1 MMTRREKTAFFDFKE
16 TDLPQQT
23 GVNMTTPETPAAY
36 NRLVELLREKS
47 VLGSCAS
54 LLGWDEQTY
63 MPPGGGEHRANQL
76 ALLAGL
82 THERA
87 TSAELGETLAELQEL
102 ETSSGVDSVFAVNI
116 REARRDYNRATQLPR
131 RLVEE
136 MTREI
141 SLAQQKWV
149 EARKQAD
156 FSIFRQSLENIIR
169 LKREEAKILSKA
181 GESLYDALLDEYE
194 PGMKATQVQALF
206 DPLREGVIKIL
217 QQINESGVKPQTEI
231 LKRSYPTDRQH
242 TLGQAAAA
250 QIGFDFERGRL
261 DTTAHPFCSEIGPGD
276 CRLTTRYF
284 ENFFN
289 SGFFGILHEAG
300 HGMYEQGL
308 NPEQYGLAMGNS
320 VSLGIH
326 ESQSLLWENF
336 VGRSRPFWTCFF
348 PKLQETYPESLSEA
362 DTDEFYTAFNDVRPS
377 YIRVEADELTY
388 NLHIML
394 RFELEQMLIGGELEA
409 ADVPEAWNQRFTE
422 YLGITPENDSQ
433 GCLQD
438 IHWSAGLLGYFP
450 TYALG
455 KMYSAQ
461 FFKAAQDQLTDL
473 NGQISRGEFGE
484 LKSWLNKNIHDRG
497 KQYQARDLVKVVTGE
512 ELSEK
517 PLLEALGNKYAE
529 IYGF

>member
-1 MMTRREKTAFFDFKE
+1 M
-16 TDLPQQT
+16 
-23 GVNMTTPETPAAY
+23 ETPPAY
-36 NRLVELLREKS
+36 ERLVELLREKKI
-47 VLGSCAS
+47 LNSCGA

-87 TSAELGETLAELQEL
+87 TTPELGDLL
-102 ETSSGVDSVFAVNI
+102 EQLKEIEATADPLSVMAVNI
-116 REARRDYNRATQLPR
+116 RDARRDYERATQLPR
-131 RLVEE
+131 KLVEE

-149 EARKQAD
+149 EARRQAD
-156 FSIFRQSLENIIR
+156 FSLFRKSLENIIR
-169 LKREEAKILSKA
+169 LKREEAKILSRE
-181 GESLYDALLDEYE
+181 GDCLYDALLDEYE
-194 PGMKATQVQALF
+194 PGMKAEQVQALF
-206 DPLREGVIKIL
+206 DPLREGVIQLL
-217 QQINESGVKPQTEI
+217 QQITDSPVEPKTEI
-231 LKRSYPTDRQH
+231 LKRSYPTSRQH
-242 TLGQAAAA
+242 EIGQAAAA
-250 QIGFDFERGRL
+250 QIGFDFQRGRL
-261 DTTAHPFCSEIGPGD
+261 DTTAHPFCSDIGPGD
-276 CRLTTRYF
+276 VRLTTRYF

-300 HGMYEQGL
+300 HGIYEQGL
-308 NPEQYGLAMGNS
+308 NADQFGLAMGDS

-336 VGRSRPFWTCFF
+336 VGRSRPFWTHFF
-348 PKLQETYPESLSEA
+348 PKVQGLYPESLG
-362 DTDEFYTAFNDVRPS
+362 DVTLDDFYTAINDVRPS

-394 RFELEQMLIGGELEA
+394 RFELEQKLISGELEA
-409 ADVPEAWNQRFTE
+409 ADVPEIWNSRFTE
-422 YLGITPENDSQ
+422 YLGITPENDAQ

-461 FFKAAQDQLTDL
+461 FFKAAQTAIPDLTD
-473 NGQISRGEFGE
+473 QISNGEFRE
-484 LKSWLNKNIHDRG
+484 LKTWLNENIHARG
-497 KQYQARDLVKVVTGE
+497 KLYQARDLVKVVTGN

-517 PLLEALGNKYAE
+517 PLLEALGAKYGE

>member
-1 MMTRREKTAFFDFKE
+1 
-16 TDLPQQT
+16 
-23 GVNMTTPETPAAY
+23 MTTTNIPPAY
-36 NRLVELLREKS
+36 DRMVELLREKA
-47 VLGSCAS
+47 VLNSCGS

-63 MPPGGGEHRANQL
+63 MPPAGGEHRANQL

-87 TSAELGETLAELQEL
+87 TTPELGGLLGELKEF
-102 ETSSGVDSVFAVNI
+102 EESAGSESVLAVNI
-116 REARRDYNRATQLPR
+116 RAARRDYDRATQLPR
-131 RLVEE
+131 KLVEE

-149 EARKQAD
+149 AARKQAD
-156 FSIFRQSLENIIR
+156 FSIFQKSLESIIR
-169 LKREEAKILSKA
+169 LKREEASILKKE
-181 GESLYDALLDEYE
+181 GETLYDALLDEYE
-194 PGMKATQVQALF
+194 PGMRAEQVQALF
-206 DPLREGVIKIL
+206 DPLREGVIKLL
-217 QQINESGVKPQTEI
+217 QQIKDSSVEPKTEI

-242 TLGQAAAA
+242 ELGQAAAA

-308 NPEQYGLAMGNS
+308 NVEQYGLAMGLS

-336 VGRSRPFWTCFF
+336 VGRSRPFWNHFY
-348 PKLQETYPESLSEA
+348 PKVQGMYPESLNGVSL
-362 DTDEFYTAFNDVRPS
+362 DEFYTAINDVRPS

-394 RFELEQMLIGGELEA
+394 RFELEQKLLAGELEA
-409 ADVPEAWNQRFTE
+409 ADVPEVWNSRFTE
-422 YLGITPENDSQ
+422 YLGVTPENDAQ

-438 IHWSAGLLGYFP
+438 IHWSAGLMGYFP

-461 FFKAAQDQLTDL
+461 FFKAAQNEIPDL
-473 NGQISRGEFGE
+473 SDLIANGEFGE

-497 KQYQARDLVKVVTGE
+497 QQYQARDLVKVVTGN

-517 PLLEALGNKYAE
+517 PLLEALGTKYGE